1 MHILVVED
9 DTRVADFLERG
20 LKAEG
25 YKVRVVRDGI
35 SGLEAARELD
45 DMLKELDQSGVIL
58 LDLMLPK
65 MTGVEVCQTL
75 RASGIM
81 TPILMLTALG
91 AVEDRVTG
99 LRTGADDYLVKPFS
113 FEELLAR
120 IEALLRRP
128 RDQRAP
134 TNRRLKV
141 GVIELDRTTMRVTRD
156 GEEIILTA
164 RELALL
170 ELFLSAPGRVL
181 SRERILS
188 NVWGVDED
196 PLTNVVDVYVRRL
209 RAKLDPL
216 GAVSF
221 ITTVRGLG
229 YRLEPT
235 PQRAP
240 IEA

>member
-9 DTRVADFLERG
+9 DARVADFLERG

-25 YKVRVVRDGI
+25 YKVRVVRDGV

-45 DMLKELDQSGVIL
+45 GMLKELDQGGVIL

-65 MTGVEVCQTL
+65 MTGMEICQTL

-99 LRTGADDYLVKPFS
+99 LRMGADDYLVKPFS

-134 TNRRLKV
+134 TNRKLKAG
-141 GVIELDRTTMRVTRD
+141 GVELDRSTMRVTRD
-156 GEEIILTA
+156 GEEILLTA

-170 ELFLSAPGRVL
+170 ELFLSSSGRVL

-209 RAKLDPL
+209 RAKVDPL
-216 GAVSF
+216 GATSF

-229 YRLEPT
+229 YRLEPDPEKT
-235 PQRAP
+235 AQSA
-240 IEA
+240 

>member
-35 SGLEAARELD
+35 NGLEAARELD

-65 MTGVEVCQTL
+65 MTGMEVCQTL

-134 TNRRLKV
+134 TNRRLRV
-141 GVIELDRTTMRVTRD
+141 GMIELDRATMRVTRD

-209 RAKLDPL
+209 RAKVDPL

-235 PQRAP
+235 PQKAP
-240 IEA
+240 IEV

>member
-235 PQRAP
+235 PQKAP

>member
-9 DTRVADFLERG
+9 DARVADFLERG

-25 YKVRVVRDGI
+25 YKVRVARDGV
-35 SGLEAARELD
+35 SGLEAARDLD
-45 DMLKELDQSGVIL
+45 AMLRELDQRGVIL

-65 MTGVEVCQTL
+65 MTGMEVCQTL
-75 RASGIM
+75 RASGVL
-81 TPILMLTALG
+81 TPVLMLTALG
-91 AVEDRVTG
+91 AVDDRVTG

-120 IEALLRRP
+120 VEALLRRS

-134 TNRRLKV
+134 ANRKLKAG
-141 GVIELDRTTMRVTRD
+141 GVELDRTTMRVTRES
-156 GEEIILTA
+156 EEVILTA

-170 ELFLSAPGRVL
+170 ELFLSSPGRVL

-196 PLTNVVDVYVRRL
+196 PLTNVVDVYIRRL
-209 RAKLDPL
+209 RAKIDPPN
-216 GAVSF
+216 APSF

-229 YRLEPT
+229 YRLEPD
-235 PQRAP
+235 PSKVALG
-240 IEA
+240 A

>member
-35 SGLEAARELD
+35 NGLEAARELD

-65 MTGVEVCQTL
+65 MTGMEVCQTL

-134 TNRRLKV
+134 TNRRLRV
-141 GVIELDRTTMRVTRD
+141 GMIELDRATMRVTRD

-209 RAKLDPL
+209 RAKVDPL

-235 PQRAP
+235 PQKTP
-240 IEA
+240 IEI

>member
-25 YKVRVVRDGI
+25 YKVRVARDGM
-35 SGLEAARELD
+35 SGLEAARDLD
-45 DMLKELDQSGVIL
+45 VMLRDLDERGVIL

-65 MTGVEVCQTL
+65 MTGMEVCQTL
-75 RASGIM
+75 RAAGVL
-81 TPILMLTALG
+81 TPVLMLTALG
-91 AVEDRVTG
+91 AVDDRVTG

-120 IEALLRRP
+120 IEALLRRS

-134 TNRRLKV
+134 ANRQLKAG
-141 GVIELDRTTMRVTRD
+141 GVELDRTTMRVTRD
-156 GEEIILTA
+156 GEEVVLTA

-170 ELFLSAPGRVL
+170 ELFLSSPGRVL

-209 RAKLDPL
+209 RAKIDPPN
-216 GAVSF
+216 AASF

-229 YRLEPT
+229 YRLEPE
-235 PQRAP
+235 PAKAP
-240 IEA
+240 VNA